1 MTEKMTRK
9 EMFELIAATMADNA
23 EVVAM
28 CEKYIEQLSK
38 PRKKKENYEAI
49 EFAAGVATWLSEH
62 EGTFTNKELAAA
74 FEVSSQKMSAA
85 LKRLVAEGTVNRI
98 EPEKASGTA
107 TFELA

>member
-49 EFAAGVATWLSEH
+49 EFAAGVATWMAEH
-62 EGTFTNKELAAA
+62 DGAFTSCVLRRAVRGYVGLGSRTCPVK
-74 FEVSSQKMSAA
+74 V
-85 LKRLVAEGTVNRI
+85 RL
-98 EPEKASGTA
+98 
-107 TFELA
+107 